1 MNTMELILGNQ
12 SAQLAGWTLLHF
24 VWQGSVI
31 ALLPFIVRALST
43 RQSARLRYGTACLAL
58 LMMAVTPLI
67 TFSVL
72 EGRSNPSSG
81 LRLNSESLLEKPSS
95 GNWNSVTSLELFS
108 PPWLQTIETVVSPW
122 LPWLTV
128 AWLCGVFFLSLR
140 LAGGLFYAQRL
151 TRNRTRPIGIEW
163 QEKLRRLCE
172 QLQVRRTV
180 LLFESARIQVPTVI
194 GWLRPVILLPGS
206 ALTGLTTPQLEAIL
220 AHELAHIRRHD
231 YLVNLLQTAVE
242 TLLFYHP
249 AVWWVSKQ
257 VRQEREH
264 CCDDLAVAVQGD
276 VLAYARAL
284 AELETRRTNE
294 PQLAMAANGGSL
306 LTRIER
312 LLVGSQPRKAPHGL
326 WLTGVMVVASLV
338 GVAAGTRS
346 DVFFGQGGA
355 VLSDAE
361 NVQITQALTEPLI
374 EPNLLPKPDS
384 APSQEDRATPPSEP
398 VSTLSVDRRTETE
411 AVARVE
417 VRVSSSDGYA
427 YLQNTNTTETKQ
439 TKSADSTSSQQANT
453 GTKRDY
459 IAELQRL
466 GYTNLS
472 VDQLIELKSHG
483 VSIEFIE
490 GLKREGL
497 GDLSVEHLLK
507 LRSHGVQPDLIRSL
521 KASGYSDLGM
531 DQLLKL
537 RMHGVTPQFVS
548 EMSTAGFPRLP
559 LEALVKARQHGVS
572 PAFIKDL
579 QSLGYTQLSLD
590 DVIKARMHGID
601 SNFIKELQSAGHK
614 GLSLDE
620 LIKARQHGVDANFAK
635 TLEPLGYSGLTL
647 EQLIK
652 LRNHGVNSE
661 FIQAIRQEGYDK
673 VSLDELIRLRNHGVN
688 AEFIQR
694 MKSQGFQ
701 KLSLDQL
708 IKLRNSGM

>member
-1 MNTMELILGNQ
+1 MTTMELILGNQ

-24 VWQGSVI
+24 VWQGGFI

-58 LMMAVTPLI
+58 LMMAVSPLI

-81 LRLNSESLLEKPSS
+81 LRLNSESLLEKLSS
-95 GNWNSVTSLELFS
+95 GNWNSATSLELFS
-108 PPWLQTIETVVSPW
+108 PSWLQTIEPVVSPW

-128 AWLCGVFFLSLR
+128 AWLCGVLFLSLR
-140 LAGGLFYAQRL
+140 LAGGLFYTQRL
-151 TRNRTRPIGIEW
+151 TRNRTRPIGTEW
-163 QEKLRRLCE
+163 QEKLRRLCQ
-172 QLQVRRTV
+172 QLQVRQTV
-180 LLFESARIQVPTVI
+180 LLLESARIQVPTVI
-194 GWLRPVILLPGS
+194 GWLRPVILLPAS

-257 VRQEREH
+257 VRLEREH

-276 VLAYARAL
+276 VLTYARAL

-312 LLVGSQPRKAPHGL
+312 LLVGSQPRKAPQGL

-346 DVFFGQGGA
+346 DVFFGAGGA
-355 VLSDAE
+355 VLSEVAE
-361 NVQITQALTEPLI
+361 NVEITQALTEPLI
-374 EPNLLPKPDS
+374 EPDLLPRRNS
-384 APSQEDRATPPSEP
+384 APSQEDRPTRLSEP
-398 VSTLSVDRRTETE
+398 VATLGVDQRTETE

-417 VRVSSSDGYA
+417 VRVTSGDAYA
-427 YLQNTNTTETKQ
+427 YLQNTNTNETKRIR
-439 TKSADSTSSQQANT
+439 SADNASGQQASAP
-453 GTKRDY
+453 TKGDY
-459 IAELQRL
+459 IGELRRL

-497 GDLSVEHLLK
+497 TELSV
-507 LRSHGVQPDLIRSL
+507 
-521 KASGYSDLGM
+521 
-531 DQLLKL
+531 
-537 RMHGVTPQFVS
+537 
-548 EMSTAGFPRLP
+548 GFPRLP
-559 LEALVKARQHGVS
+559 LEALVKARQHGVT

-579 QSLGYTQLSLD
+579 QSLGYAQLSLD

-601 SNFIKELQSAGHK
+601 SNFIRELQSAGHK
-614 GLSLDE
+614 GLSLGE
-620 LIKARQHGVDANFAK
+620 LVRARQHGVDADFAK
-635 TLEPLGYSGLTL
+635 TLEPLGYSGLSL

-661 FIQAIRQEGYDK
+661 FIRAIRQEGYDK
-673 VSLDELIRLRNHGVN
+673 VSIDDLIRLRSHGVN

-694 MKSQGFQ
+694 MKSQGFRN
-701 KLSLDQL
+701 LSLDQL
-708 IKLRNSGM
+708 IKMRTAGL

>member
-1 MNTMELILGNQ
+1 M
-12 SAQLAGWTLLHF
+12 
-24 VWQGSVI
+24 
-31 ALLPFIVRALST
+31 
-43 RQSARLRYGTACLAL
+43 
-58 LMMAVTPLI
+58 
-67 TFSVL
+67 
-72 EGRSNPSSG
+72 
-81 LRLNSESLLEKPSS
+81 
-95 GNWNSVTSLELFS
+95 
-108 PPWLQTIETVVSPW
+108 
-122 LPWLTV
+122 
-128 AWLCGVFFLSLR
+128 
-140 LAGGLFYAQRL
+140 
-151 TRNRTRPIGIEW
+151 
-163 QEKLRRLCE
+163 RRLCE
-172 QLQVRRTV
+172 QLQVRQTV

-194 GWLRPVILLPGS
+194 GWLRPVILLPAS

-257 VRQEREH
+257 VRLEREH
-264 CCDDLAVAVQGD
+264 CCDDLAVSVQGD

-294 PQLAMAANGGSL
+294 PQLAMAATGGSL
-306 LTRIER
+306 LTHIER
-312 LLVGSQPRKAPHGL
+312 LLVGSQPRKAPHGP
-326 WLTGVMVVASLV
+326 WLTGVMVVASLL

-346 DVFFGQGGA
+346 DVFFGAGGA
-355 VLSDAE
+355 VLSEDAE
-361 NVQITQALTEPLI
+361 NVQITQARPETLI
-374 EPNLLPKPDS
+374 ETDLLPTPDS
-384 APSQEDRATPPSEP
+384 PPSQTDPAIRISQP
-398 VSTLSVDRRTETE
+398 VATLSVDRRTETE
-411 AVARVE
+411 AVARIE
-417 VRVSSSDGYA
+417 VRGGSAHVYA
-427 YLQNTNTTETKQ
+427 YLQNRNTNEPKPTR
-439 TKSADSTSSQQANT
+439 SADSTAGQQASAPI
-453 GTKRDY
+453 KSDY
-459 IAELQRL
+459 IGELRRL

-490 GLKREGL
+490 GLKREGMA
-497 GDLSVEHLLK
+497 DLSVENLLK

-521 KASGYSDLGM
+521 KASGYSNLGF

-548 EMSTAGFPRLP
+548 EMGAAGFPRLP

-572 PAFIKDL
+572 PTFVKDL
-579 QSLGYTQLSLD
+579 QSLGYAQLSLD
-590 DVIKARMHGID
+590 DVIKARRHGVD
-601 SNFIKELQSAGHK
+601 SSFIKELQSSGQK

-620 LIKARQHGVDANFAK
+620 LVKARQHGVDAGFAK
-635 TLEPLGYSGLTL
+635 SLESFGYSGLSL

-673 VSLDELIRLRNHGVN
+673 VSIDELIRLRNHGVN

-694 MKSQGFQ
+694 MKSQGFT

-708 IKLRNSGM
+708 MKMRMAGF

>member
-24 VWQGSVI
+24 VWQGGFI

-72 EGRSNPSSG
+72 EGQRTPARG
-81 LRLNSESLLEKPSS
+81 LMLNSERLLEKPSS
-95 GNWNSVTSLELFS
+95 GNSNSLTSLEFFS
-108 PPWLQTIETVVSPW
+108 PSWLQTIETVVSPW

-128 AWLCGVFFLSLR
+128 AWLFGVFFLSLR
-140 LAGGLFYAQRL
+140 LAGGLFYTQRL
-151 TRNRTRPIGIEW
+151 TRNRTRPIGTEW
-163 QEKLRRLCE
+163 QEKLRRLCQ
-172 QLQVRRTV
+172 QLQVRQTVV
-180 LLFESARIQVPTVI
+180 LLESACLQVPTVI
-194 GWLRPVILLPGS
+194 GWLRPVILLPAS
-206 ALTGLTTPQLEAIL
+206 ALTGLTTLQLEAIL

-257 VRQEREH
+257 VRVEREH

-276 VLAYARAL
+276 VLTYARAL
-284 AELETRRTNE
+284 AELETRRINE

-312 LLVGSQPRKAPHGL
+312 LLGGSQPRKAQPGP
-326 WLTGVMVVASLV
+326 WLTGVMVVASLL

-355 VLSDAE
+355 VLSEAAE
-361 NVQITQALTEPLI
+361 NVEITQALAEPLI
-374 EPNLLPKPDS
+374 EPDLLPRPDS
-384 APSQEDRATPPSEP
+384 APSQEDRPTRLSEP
-398 VSTLSVDRRTETE
+398 VATLSVDRRTEAE

-417 VRVSSSDGYA
+417 VRVASGNAYA
-427 YLQNTNTTETKQ
+427 YLQNTNTTKQ
-439 TKSADSTSSQQANT
+439 TQSANSSSSQQANT
-453 GTKRDY
+453 PTKGDY
-459 IAELQRL
+459 IAELRRL

-497 GDLSVEHLLK
+497 ADLSVEHLLK

-548 EMSTAGFPRLP
+548 EMGAAGFPRLP

-579 QSLGYTQLSLD
+579 QSLGYAQLSLD
-590 DVIKARMHGID
+590 DVIKARMHGVD
-601 SNFIKELQSAGHK
+601 SNFIKELQSSGHK

-620 LIKARQHGVDANFAK
+620 LIKARQHGVDADFAK
-635 TLEPLGYSGLTL
+635 TLEPLGYSGLSL

-661 FIQAIRQEGYDK
+661 FIRAIRQEGYDK
-673 VSLDELIRLRNHGVN
+673 VSIDDLIRLRSHGVN

-694 MKSQGFQ
+694 MKSQGFRN
-701 KLSLDQL
+701 LSLDQL
-708 IKLRNSGM
+708 IKMRMAGL